1 MEKKQITV
9 TSPLLPPLDEFVEY
23 LRDVWNRKWITNN
36 GYYHQELEKALC
48 TYLGIEY
55 ISVFTVSIR

>member
-23 LRDVWNRKWITNN
+23 LRDVWNRK
-36 GYYHQELEKALC
+36 
-48 TYLGIEY
+48 
-55 ISVFTVSIR
+55 